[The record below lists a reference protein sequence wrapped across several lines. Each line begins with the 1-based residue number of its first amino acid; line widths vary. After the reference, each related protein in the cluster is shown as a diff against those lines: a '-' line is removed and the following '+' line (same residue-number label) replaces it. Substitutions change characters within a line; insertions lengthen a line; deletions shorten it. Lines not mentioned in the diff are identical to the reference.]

1 MRDSA
6 HNRPVP
12 FHAACCTRLLQAVA
26 VDFFLRCCLHLL
38 SFAFM
43 CCRCC
48 LRFAC
53 TCVITVAFVLH
64 AACSEHLQVDASLH
78 RMQRQASRV
87 ARPARAYA
95 ATLHARR
102 GDSGAKDAAERR
114 ILRVVGYYLSAK
126 IYASSVRCTLSSRC
140 CWSVR
145 PFAWWITGS
154 HNSQHRFTEI
164 PRGPC
169 S

>member
-1 MRDSA
+1 MASSDIMVLFSG
-6 HNRPVP
+6 HDDCKWKN
-12 FHAACCTRLLQAVA
+12 LQTCNWCA
-26 VDFFLRCCLHLL
+26 LPCSNSL
-38 SFAFM
+38 SFAFI
-43 CCRCC
+43 CYRLPSC
-48 LRFAC
+48 A
-53 TCVITVAFVLH
+53 VAVAFVLH
-64 AACSEHLQVDASLH
+64 AHVLSLLPLSLH

-114 ILRVVGYYLSAK
+114 TLRVVGYYLSAK

-140 CWSVR
+140 GWSVR

-164 PRGPC
+164 PRGSC